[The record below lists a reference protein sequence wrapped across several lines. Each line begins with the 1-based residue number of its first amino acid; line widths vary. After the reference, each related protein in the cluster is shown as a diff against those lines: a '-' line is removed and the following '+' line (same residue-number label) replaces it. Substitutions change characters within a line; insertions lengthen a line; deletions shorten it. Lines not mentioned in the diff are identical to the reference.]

1 LRRIGVIA
9 AALVLVLIFGV
20 LAVRAANGPGG
31 PVAHSCT
38 ATDQS
43 FIQTASV
50 NVTALGALT
59 SEFKTGAVEP
69 QEVAREAFDSAE
81 RVAHVRPRDPSLR
94 QAQTYLGGMFNEYGA
109 AVELLGDGED
119 ASERMHRA
127 YGLANFAREVLVAA
141 QPELQR
147 QGCDVAPLL

>member
-9 AALVLVLIFGV
+9 AALVLVLIFGA
-20 LAVRAANGPGG
+20 LTVRAANRPEGPI
-31 PVAHSCT
+31 AHSCT

-43 FIQTASV
+43 FIHTASV
-50 NVTALGALT
+50 NVTALGALA
-59 SEFKTGAVEP
+59 SEFKSGAVEP
-69 QEVAREAFDSAE
+69 QEVALEAFDSAE
-81 RVAHVRPRDPSLR
+81 RVAHVRPKDPSLR

-119 ASERMHRA
+119 ASERMQRA
-127 YGLANFAREVLVAA
+127 YGLANFAREVLAEA
-141 QPELQR
+141 QPELQS

>member
-109 AVELLGDGED
+109 AVDLLGDGKD

-127 YGLANFAREVLVAA
+127 YGLANFAREVLVEA

>member
-9 AALVLVLIFGV
+9 AALVLVLIFGA
-20 LAVRAANGPGG
+20 LAVRAANGPRD
-31 PVAHSCT
+31 PIAHSCT

-43 FIQTASV
+43 FIHTASV
-50 NVTALGALT
+50 NVTALGALA
-59 SEFKTGAVEP
+59 SEFKTGAVGSET
-69 QEVAREAFDSAE
+69 VAREAFDSAE
-81 RVAHVRPRDPSLR
+81 RVAHVTPEDPSLR

-109 AVELLGDGED
+109 AVELLGGGED
-119 ASERMHRA
+119 GSERMQRA
-127 YGLANFAREVLVAA
+127 YGLANFAREVLVEA

>member
-9 AALVLVLIFGV
+9 VALVLVLIFGA
-20 LAVRAANGPGG
+20 LAVRAANKPGG
-31 PVAHSCT
+31 PIAHSCT

-43 FIQTASV
+43 FIHTASV
-50 NVTALGALT
+50 NVTALGALA
-59 SEFKTGAVEP
+59 SDFKSGAVEP
-69 QEVAREAFDSAE
+69 QEVALEAFDSAE
-81 RVAHVRPRDPSLR
+81 RVAHVRPKDPSLR

-119 ASERMHRA
+119 ASERMQRA
-127 YGLANFAREVLVAA
+127 YGLANFAREVLAEA
-141 QPELQR
+141 QPELQS

>member
-1 LRRIGVIA
+1 MRRIGVIA

-69 QEVAREAFDSAE
+69 QQVAREAFDSAE

-119 ASERMHRA
+119 AS
-127 YGLANFAREVLVAA
+127 
-141 QPELQR
+141 
-147 QGCDVAPLL
+147 

>member
-9 AALVLVLIFGV
+9 SALVLVLVFGA
-20 LAVRAANGPGG
+20 LAVRAANGPRD
-31 PVAHSCT
+31 PIAHSCT

-43 FIQTASV
+43 FIHTASV
-50 NVTALGALT
+50 NVTALGALA
-59 SEFKTGAVEP
+59 SEFKAGAVEP
-69 QEVAREAFDSAE
+69 QTVAREAFDSAE

-119 ASERMHRA
+119 ASARMQRA
-127 YGLANFAREVLVAA
+127 YGLANFAREVLVEA